1 MDLNSDLGEWD
12 LPADAGDDVRMFGLV
27 TSANIACG
35 FHAGNAESMLASVRS
50 AADNG
55 VSLGAHPSYRD
66 REGFGRRD
74 QEVDAAT
81 LIADILE
88 QVEALTHAADS
99 AGDSADVRIRYLK
112 PHGALYNRIA
122 VDPVQA
128 DAVAL
133 AARDAGLPLLGLAG
147 TAIHTAADGHGV
159 QFFREAF
166 VDRAYLSDGRLVPRA
181 VAGAVL
187 TDPAAVAVRAI
198 RMVADGA
205 VEAIDGTVIR
215 VELDSLCVHGD
226 TPGAFAM
233 AAAVR
238 EHLTAAEVELRA
250 FA

>member
-1 MDLNSDLGEWD
+1 MTAIDLNSDLGEWD

-35 FHAGNAESMLASVRS
+35 FHAGNAESMLASARS
-50 AADNG
+50 AAENG

-74 QEVDAAT
+74 REVDAAT

-88 QVEALTHAADS
+88 QVEALSIAADA
-99 AGDSADVRIRYLK
+99 AGTRIRYLK

-133 AARDAGLPLLGLAG
+133 VARDAGLPILGLAG

-166 VDRAYLSDGRLVPRA
+166 VDRAYLPDGRLVPRA

-187 TDPAAVAVRAI
+187 TDPAAVAARTV

-205 VEAIDGTVIR
+205 VEALDGTVIR

-238 EHLTAAEVELRA
+238 EHLMAAEVELKA